1 MYKKQPCDD
10 AYRDMKINGR
20 RTKTLLYLL
29 RIFCFTGVAFLK
41 EGFISFGDLS
51 DWQIVQQW
59 HFGQFMTAR
68 LCPTGRMIRCL
79 NWVKENV
86 SFVHFFASDY
96 QDDHQLWSQWPGRH
110 VSYHENIILGQNRDK
125 IRLELET
132 QREETGLVRSS
143 SCKKIDIIS

>member
-1 MYKKQPCDD
+1 MADGQKH
-10 AYRDMKINGR
+10 
-20 RTKTLLYLL
+20 
-29 RIFCFTGVAFLK
+29 FCICWEYFVSQVWRFFK
-41 EGFISFGDLS
+41 EGFTSFGDLS

-59 HFGQFMTAR
+59 LFGQFMTAL
-68 LCPTGRMIRCL
+68 LCPTGRMIRGL

-125 IRLELET
+125 IRLESET